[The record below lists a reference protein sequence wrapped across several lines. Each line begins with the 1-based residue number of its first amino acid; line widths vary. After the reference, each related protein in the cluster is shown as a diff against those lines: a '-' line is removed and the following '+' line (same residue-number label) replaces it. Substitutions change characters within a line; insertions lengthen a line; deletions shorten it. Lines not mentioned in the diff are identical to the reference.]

1 MWKVAGR
8 NDFMNCSVVL
18 TPQIVHHTAN
28 IKTHGRQSVC
38 LYIPSPSIAYIHNKK
53 QNTKINHPLS
63 FYCLQ
68 SYSFNFITS
77 SNHTTG
83 IDQHLN
89 SLVNCGTL
97 CLTVFQPP
105 YNLILFS
112 HGVSRHLHN

>member
-8 NDFMNCSVVL
+8 NDFMNCGVVL

-28 IKTHGRQSVC
+28 INTWETECLPLYSFPKYC
-38 LYIPSPSIAYIHNKK
+38 LYSQQKTK
-53 QNTKINHPLS
+53 QYENHPLS

-83 IDQHLN
+83 IDQHLI
-89 SLVNCGTL
+89 SLVNCGTP

-112 HGVSRHLHN
+112 HRVSRHLHN